1 MNNCNYKFL
10 WLDDVSKAE
19 EIQEAKECFP
29 NLEIIYVPFIDK
41 CQEELELHSNE
52 YDAVIFDAN
61 NQRSSSPGTPETA
74 STKGFIAL
82 VEDTLKKKIP
92 VYIYSGE
99 LNPQREGDNADNILD
114 LLDRLGLKKQK
125 HIFEK
130 TLDIEG
136 LFTRIILD
144 LKSSNHLY
152 IGREYLLDFFKK
164 GWIEKKYKSQYLDPL
179 MSYYNIY
186 GNKHDN
192 KHDCDSAHGNH
203 MRNFTE
209 QILERVNKTLEIT
222 DLPMKTESRWN
233 TIVKQLSEHYSSYAP
248 LMEGALTHMIHMSN
262 DESHYAMNEED
273 RELFFDSDFATFF
286 LVTKWF
292 DNLMKQCIK
301 EGVVVESSDIEKV
314 LSPEIKTEDTTL
326 PPKVTREESRPGMYV
341 HTYQMNGRTY
351 FDAKIE
357 VKFSP
362 FVKNRNKDAYVTGIK
377 LNYQRNGWETFKVDK
392 CEESENP
399 YQPESSGF
407 KLSDTVI
414 FKKWKKK

>member
-1 MNNCNYKFL
+1 MNNCKYKFL

-99 LNPQREGDNADNILD
+99 LNPKREGDNADNILD
-114 LLDRLGLKKQK
+114 LLNRLGLRKQE

-152 IGREYLLDFFKK
+152 IGREYLLNFFKK
-164 GWIEKKYKSQYLDPL
+164 GWIEKKYKTQYLDPL
-179 MSYYNIY
+179 MSYY
-186 GNKHDN
+186 K
-192 KHDCDSAHGNH
+192 KHDCDSAHGNQ

-209 QILERVNKTLEIT
+209 QILERVNKTLDIA
-222 DLPMKTESRWN
+222 DLPMKKESRWK
-233 TIVKQLSEHYSSYAP
+233 TIVDQLFEHYSSYAT
-248 LMEGALTHMIHMSN
+248 LMKGALYHMIHMPN
-262 DESHYAMNEED
+262 EESHNAMNEED

-326 PPKVTREESRPGMYV
+326 HKKVTREESRPGIYV

-357 VKFSP
+357 VKFSSL
-362 FVKNRNKDAYVTGIK
+362 VKNRKKDAYVTGIK
-377 LNYQRNGWETFKVDK
+377 LNNQRNGWETYLVDK

-414 FKKWKKK
+414 FKKWKK